1 MQPTSPFSEISTN
14 TSIYPP
20 RTTLYCQGEHLNG
33 VFIIRRGAVKL
44 TMISNNGKS
53 VILGFAYP
61 GNILG
66 LSEFFSHAPS
76 SALAET
82 TMECLLSYVQCPNF
96 QNFLSGH
103 VEAAI
108 EVARQATG
116 SYQNACRQ
124 ISLLALS
131 GSAAERIAQFLLN
144 EADSRPAESTNSPG
158 LRLTHEEI
166 AQLTGSARETVTRTL
181 STFKT
186 NGWAHLEASKII
198 INDRKALTNLAHHFL
213 G

>member
-1 MQPTSPFSEISTN
+1 MLPCTRGLPTFIAWLSEKKPMQPTSPFSEISTN

-131 GSAAERIAQFLLN
+131 VRCRTHCSVLAQRSRFPACRIHQFSWLAAH
-144 EADSRPAESTNSPG
+144 S
-158 LRLTHEEI
+158 
-166 AQLTGSARETVTRTL
+166 
-181 STFKT
+181 
-186 NGWAHLEASKII
+186 
-198 INDRKALTNLAHHFL
+198 
-213 G
+213 